1 MSSEYELMDSD
12 RLQRIYDEKRNQLGD
27 LQFQEAKFGSLFVP
41 VHIISQIRELKAQLA
56 DIKAE
61 MDRRKSP
68 VPITP
73 PPTPQVDNAIAPPVK
88 PQAVD
93 VVIITALEEERRHV
107 LKHFPQK
114 QRLSLDD
121 GVNVYYQTSMTSDGP
136 NPRTYQ
142 IIVLSLIGMGQLN
155 AANATSDAIRHWNP
169 KCVLLIGI
177 AGGAG
182 DDVSLGDVLVSDQ
195 IVDYEWQKLTSDGPQ
210 VRYRTHSVAA
220 HWHAVALNMDD
231 DEWLPLI
238 HADRPEA
245 GQPRRHIGT
254 ILTGDKVMADGE
266 VVKRYKDDWPRLIG
280 VEMEAAGV
288 ASAAFQQAQARN
300 FFMVRGVSDLA
311 NQDKNTPRV
320 KGWREYACAAAAAYA
335 VGMLKSG
342 LLPAASA

>member
-1 MSSEYELMDSD
+1 MSSKYALMDSD
-12 RLQRIYDEKRNQLGD
+12 RLQLIYNEKRDQLGD
-27 LQFQEAKFGSLFVP
+27 LQLQEAKFGSLHVP
-41 VHIISQIRELKAQLA
+41 VYIISQIRELKAELE

-61 MDRRKSP
+61 IDRRQSAPPAPPFPKDNRSPISP
-68 VPITP
+68 V
-73 PPTPQVDNAIAPPVK
+73 NNPV
-88 PQAVD
+88 VD
-93 VVIITALEEERRHV
+93 VVIITALEEERRAV
-107 LKHFPQK
+107 LSHFPAR
-114 QRLSLDD
+114 QRLSLPG

-136 NPRTYQ
+136 NPKTYQ

-155 AANATSDAIRHWNP
+155 AATATSDAIRHWNP

-195 IVDYEWQKLTSDGPQ
+195 IVDYEWQKLTTNGPQ

-231 DEWLPLI
+231 DEWLHLI
-238 HADRPEA
+238 GADRPEA

-266 VVKRYKDDWPRLIG
+266 VVNRYKDDWPMLIG

-288 ASAAFQQAQARN
+288 ASAAFQQGQARD

-320 KGWREYACAAAAAYA
+320 KGWREYACAVAAAYA

>member
-41 VHIISQIRELKAQLA
+41 VHIISQIRELKAELE
-56 DIKAE
+56 DIKRELA
-61 MDRRKSP
+61 RRQSDPPAPPLPKDDKSAISP
-68 VPITP
+68 V
-73 PPTPQVDNAIAPPVK
+73 NNPV
-88 PQAVD
+88 VD
-93 VVIITALEEERRHV
+93 VVIITALEEERKEV
-107 LKHFPQK
+107 LKHFPK
-114 QRLSLDD
+114 NERLSLDD
-121 GVNVYYQTSMTSDGP
+121 GMNVYYKTSITSAGSKP
-136 NPRTYQ
+136 KTYK
-142 IIVLSLIGMGQLN
+142 IIVLSPLGMGEVH

-169 KCVLLIGI
+169 RCVLLVGI

-182 DDVSLGDVLVSDQ
+182 EDVSLGDVLVSDQ
-195 IVDYEWQKLTSDGPQ
+195 VVDYEWQKLTSDDPE

-220 HWHAVALNMDD
+220 QWQAVAMHMDD
-231 DEWLPLI
+231 DDWLPLI
-238 HADRPEA
+238 DADRPEA

-266 VVKRYKDDWPRLIG
+266 VVERYKKIWPRLIG

-311 NQDKNTPRV
+311 NRDKSTPRV
-320 KGWREYACAAAAAYA
+320 KGWRQYACAVAAAYA